1 MQTDSPYSSLER
13 ELTGSSIFR
22 KRAESLSEGVS
33 EHCTEQILYL
43 LVMYDTYRYELS
55 QYSRNI
61 TIQYS
66 NVSI

>member
-33 EHCTEQILYL
+33 EHCTEQIPISD
-43 LVMYDTYRYELS
+43 V
-55 QYSRNI
+55 
-61 TIQYS
+61 
-66 NVSI
+66 